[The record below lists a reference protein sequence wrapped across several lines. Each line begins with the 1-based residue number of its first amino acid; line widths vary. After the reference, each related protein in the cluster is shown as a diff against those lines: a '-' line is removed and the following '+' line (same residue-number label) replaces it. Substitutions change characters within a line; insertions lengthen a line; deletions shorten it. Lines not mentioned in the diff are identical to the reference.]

1 MPTLLT
7 RWMLFV
13 SSYFPLAVIIAI
25 LFFQEQRILALSFL
39 FVGLA
44 GLLFLLGYFY
54 IKAHRLSYERHKILS
69 RHARGGEVMG
79 YIASYI
85 FPFVT
90 FPLSGWQQI
99 VSLLIFIGILGVVYV
114 NSEDMLRINP
124 TLNLLGYHLY
134 EVTIEGGKDSYA
146 LITRRTI
153 DQGETL
159 HMTLIGHGIFL
170 ESIR

>member
-25 LFFQEQRILALSFL
+25 LFFQAQRMLALSLL
-39 FVGLA
+39 FVALI
-44 GLLFLLGYFY
+44 GLLFLLFYFY
-54 IKAHRLSYERHKILS
+54 IKAYRQSYEQHKILS
-69 RHARGGEVMG
+69 RHTRGGEVMG

-114 NSEDMLRINP
+114 NSEDMLRVNP

-134 EVTIEGGKDSYA
+134 AVTIEGGNDSYA

-153 DQGETL
+153 EQGETL
-159 HMTLIGHGIFL
+159 HMALIGHGIFL
-170 ESIR
+170 ESTQ